1 MKQIRVLLAGLF
13 LALLVTQPILA
24 QTDDITYTVQ
34 MGDTLSQVALKYNL
48 GIIEL
53 AAYNNIANPNLI
65 IAGQKLRIPSR
76 AMGDSPAPADQVY
89 TVQPGD
95 TLFEIA
101 RQFGVRSVRI
111 AEANGL
117 ANIDLIEVG
126 QTLLIPATATSVK
139 NPVLLPSPFQAISF
153 SEERIAQ
160 GRTLIIS
167 ATLTTSAT
175 LTAEFEDRPVFLT
188 GDGVYYWGIVGIHA
202 LTEPGIYSVG
212 FRATLPDGAQSAVAH
227 NVVVAAGSYNTE
239 TINVAP
245 DREGLLDPA
254 VVSAEAEKMRF
265 IWNQVSPNP
274 LWNGSFGYPVVDARV
289 TSDFGTRRSYGGG
302 PVNGYHAGT
311 DFGGN
316 GEPIYAPAAGLV
328 VLAEPLNVRGNAVLI
343 DHGLGLFSGY
353 WHQSQTVV
361 KVGDVVAQGD
371 IIGYI
376 GNTGLVTGPHLHW
389 EMRLGGIAVD
399 PLQWVQERIPF

>member
-1 MKQIRVLLAGLF
+1 L
-13 LALLVTQPILA
+13 
-24 QTDDITYTVQ
+24 
-34 MGDTLSQVALKYNL
+34 
-48 GIIEL
+48 
-53 AAYNNIANPNLI
+53 
-65 IAGQKLRIPSR
+65 
-76 AMGDSPAPADQVY
+76 PA
-89 TVQPGD
+89 
-95 TLFEIA
+95 
-101 RQFGVRSVRI
+101 
-111 AEANGL
+111 
-117 ANIDLIEVG
+117 
-126 QTLLIPATATSVK
+126 
-139 NPVLLPSPFQAISF
+139 PFQALGF

-188 GDGVYYWGIVGIHA
+188 GDGLHYWGIVGIHA
-202 LTEPGIYSVG
+202 LTDVGVYSVG
-212 FRATLPDGAQSAVAH
+212 FRATLPDGTQSAVAH
-227 NVVVAAGSYNTE
+227 NVVVTAGSYHTE
-239 TINVAP
+239 TINVVAG
-245 DREGLLDPA
+245 REDLLDPA
-254 VVSAEAEKMRF
+254 VISAEAEKMRF
-265 IWNQVSPNP
+265 IWNQVSPHP
-274 LWNGSFGYPVVDARV
+274 LWDGPFGYPVADARV

-311 DFGGN
+311 DFGGS

-353 WHQSQTVV
+353 WHQSRTVV
-361 KVGDVVAQGD
+361 KVGDVVAPGD

-376 GNTGLVTGPHLHW
+376 GDTGLVTGPHLHW